1 MSNKNL
7 QEESVDEDSTDSSE
21 ESEEEELEDPTWT
34 GADGYPIVSVKEE

>member
-21 ESEEEELEDPTWT
+21 ESEFDYVGEWFIL
-34 GADGYPIVSVKEE
+34 A